1 MGNSGQTADILIV
14 DNDERIVELV
24 AWFLAKRGHT
34 VRSAFSLKEARVL
47 LGERWP
53 DLMLSDVD
61 LGEESA
67 LEVLPRMQAA
77 EELPPTLVVSGFLDS
92 ATIERLMALRSVVG
106 TVAKPFDFT
115 VLEENI
121 RKGLREARALAE
133 RESSRPVT
141 DGAAEV
147 SAEVAAE
154 TPETPETAETAETAE
169 AAEGWVEITPVAPP
183 RPARVPTPA
192 GSHRPAGA
200 PVRP

>member
-154 TPETPETAETAETAE
+154 TAETAETAE